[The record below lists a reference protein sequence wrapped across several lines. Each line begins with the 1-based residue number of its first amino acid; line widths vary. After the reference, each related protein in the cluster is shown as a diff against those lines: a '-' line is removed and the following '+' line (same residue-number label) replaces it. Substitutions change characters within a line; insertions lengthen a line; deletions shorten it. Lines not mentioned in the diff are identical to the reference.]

1 MAEHEPMVEVFIYE
15 TRQFLE
21 QLEQM
26 ALASEQE
33 GSFSSDD
40 VNEIF
45 RAMHTIKG
53 SAAMMML
60 DEISKLAHAVEDIFF
75 YIRELHPKKVDV
87 SAITDIVLTAVD
99 FMNGEVDK
107 LDAGETPDD
116 SSEEMRQHTHDFLRQ
131 FKIDN
136 GDDPDVD
143 LRKAKP
149 SQKAAASGAGASAP
163 AAPAPPPVE
172 EKPQQYFIPAAKPEP
187 AKADGLHVY
196 AATLHFE
203 PDCGME
209 EVRAFGVLNRMKD
222 VSPEFHFLPEKILED
237 PQAVD
242 TIKDVG
248 FRIWFQT
255 DMAADAA
262 KAFLEETIFLDKLEF
277 QELAST
283 AECEYWPTP
292 QQQAVIEA
300 SEASE
305 PVVPPPP
312 EKKPR
317 PAPPKAHAASQEHES
332 QMISV
337 RVDKLDRLMDL
348 VGELVIAESM
358 VTQNPDLAGLELANF
373 SKAARQLHKLNEEL
387 QDGVMALRMVPISG
401 TFKKMNRIVRD
412 MTKNLGKKARRVL
425 VGEDTE
431 VDKNIAEHIGDPLM
445 HIVRNSMDHGIELP
459 DERKAAGKSEQGMI
473 ILSAQNEGG
482 EVVIKIRDDGG
493 GMNREK
499 IMSKAREKGLLTK
512 PEEDY
517 TDQEVFG
524 FIFAPGF
531 STNDEV
537 TEYSGRGVGMDV
549 VVSNIRGLGGS
560 VAVDSEEGK
569 GTVTTIRIPLP
580 LPIVDG
586 LVLTAVASRY
596 TLPIRSIRRSFRP
609 EPGQVFL
616 DAEGR
621 EMVMDEGRCCPIL
634 RLSKL
639 YDIEDAQEDLTQ
651 AILLLV
657 EADGKPFLLA
667 ADELLGVQ
675 QIVVKPVPEYIR
687 GMTEKTGITGCTLL
701 GDGGISLIIDPE
713 KTAHLIYA

>member
-222 VSPEFHFLPEKILED
+222 VSPEFHFLPEKILEY

-412 MTKNLGKKARRVL
+412 MTKNLGKKARLVL

-569 GTVTTIRIPLP
+569 GTVTTIRIPLT
-580 LPIVDG
+580 LAIVDG
-586 LVLTAVASRY
+586 MVLKVGASRY

-639 YDIEDAQEDLTQ
+639 YDIEDAQEDLKQ

>member
-116 SSEEMRQHTHDFLRQ
+116 SSEDMRQHTHDFLRQ

-203 PDCGME
+203 QDCGME

-300 SEASE
+300 SEASA

-317 PAPPKAHAASQEHES
+317 PAPPKAHASSQEHES

-412 MTKNLGKKARRVL
+412 MTKNLGKKARLVL

-445 HIVRNSMDHGIELP
+445 HIVRNSMDHGIEMP

-569 GTVTTIRIPLP
+569 GTVTTIRIPLT
-580 LPIVDG
+580 LAIVDG
-586 LVLTAVASRY
+586 MVLKVGASRY

-687 GMTEKTGITGCTLL
+687 SMTEKTGITGCTLL

-713 KTAHLIYA
+713 KTAHIIYA

>member
-33 GSFSSDD
+33 GSFTPED

-149 SQKAAASGAGASAP
+149 SQKAAASGAGASTP
-163 AAPAPPPVE
+163 VAPAPPPVE

-203 PDCGME
+203 PGCGME
-209 EVRAFGVLNRMKD
+209 EVRACGVLNRMKD

-317 PAPPKAHAASQEHES
+317 PAPPKAHAASAEHES
-332 QMISV
+332 PMISV
-337 RVDKLDRLMDL
+337 RVDKRDRPMDL

-412 MTKNLGKKARRVL
+412 MTKNLGKKARLVL

-569 GTVTTIRIPLP
+569 GTVTTIRIPLT
-580 LPIVDG
+580 LAIVDG
-586 LVLTAVASRY
+586 MVLKVGASRY